1 LITNVASLS
10 NRSPWPNRKAFYI
23 LMPGENGT
31 KQLVY
36 LILKDTAACYFGVR
50 HLLFH
55 SSTVD
60 LHVLFSEYHFT
71 KNFRY

>member
-1 LITNVASLS
+1 
-10 NRSPWPNRKAFYI
+10 
-23 LMPGENGT
+23 MPGENGT

-36 LILKDTAACYFGVR
+36 LILKHTAAYYFGVK

-55 SSTVD
+55 SAIVD
-60 LHVLFSEYHFT
+60 LHVLFSEYQFT